1 MISVN
6 DLTFTYEGAATPAL
20 RNVTLRVEKGDFLGI
35 IGESGAGKTT
45 LGSSING
52 LIPHHYKGDYYGSVT
67 VDGRDTFDAQ
77 LTDLSLVIGTVSQ
90 DIDSQMV
97 ASVVEDELLYGL
109 ENFGVAHDLIEQ
121 RMVRALESVGIADLR
136 SRRIAT
142 LSGGQKQKVAIAA
155 ILALEPDII
164 LLDEPTGE
172 LDPASSRQIFDLLRS
187 LNQSGVT
194 VIVIEQKVML
204 LCEYAKRIAVME
216 HGRIALQGTVEEVLQ
231 EYRTMERIGI
241 NCPRVATLCD
251 RLNARGLGDGRIL
264 ASVGETAGYVREVLR

>member
-45 LGSSING
+45 LGSAING